1 MAYEIRLR
9 ENKWLLEGGWGWSV
23 YEVTLNGHAE
33 LVDWGWSPTQAEA
46 LNDANYYLDVKEN
59 QNG

>member
-33 LVDWGWSPTQAEA
+33 LVDWGWELEQEQA
-46 LNDANYYLDVKEN
+46 LNEANYVINVKEEP
-59 QNG
+59 NG